1 MARIFVCAIFAQ
13 TEMRRIRSNAALCYS
28 GELDA
33 KTLNSR
39 AKASHYIICLYGE
52 TGDALGRE

>member
-39 AKASHYIICLYGE
+39 AKASHNFVCLYGE
-52 TGDALGRE
+52 TRDALGRE